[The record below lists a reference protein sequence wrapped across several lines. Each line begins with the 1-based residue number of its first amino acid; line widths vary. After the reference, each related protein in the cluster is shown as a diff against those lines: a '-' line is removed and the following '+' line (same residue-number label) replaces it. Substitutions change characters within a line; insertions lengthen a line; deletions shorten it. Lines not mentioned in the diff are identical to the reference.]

1 MPWVLRDY
9 SSPRLDLADPASYR
23 DLARPI
29 GAQTEERRRLFRS
42 RYAGWADADGVP
54 PFHYGSHYSSA
65 AYVLWCARRRRSMD
79 GVRVGDAL
87 PGPCPRARQ
96 AGLRALPEAQS
107 LPSGGH
113 PRVACAA
120 LCGLS

>member
-65 AYVLWCARRRRSMD
+65 AYVLWCARRRSID
-79 GVRVGDAL
+79 GVRFGEAL
-87 PGPCPRARQ
+87 P
-96 AGLRALPEAQS
+96 L
-107 LPSGGH
+107 SG
-113 PRVACAA
+113 
-120 LCGLS
+120 CGLSLARRFCRAAAARGSHARRCAV